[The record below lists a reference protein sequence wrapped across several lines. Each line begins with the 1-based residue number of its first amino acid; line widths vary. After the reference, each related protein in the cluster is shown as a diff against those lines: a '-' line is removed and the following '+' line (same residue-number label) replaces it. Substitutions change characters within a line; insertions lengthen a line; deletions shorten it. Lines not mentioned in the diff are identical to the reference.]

1 MEEFKCRFEIEGL
14 PSTVRSGQILNISAQ
29 VLEANAPVQTIVVSV
44 PEGNIYSRMKKVSD
58 NKFSL
63 SLTVPY
69 GGEGMSVQ
77 AAVYALSE
85 DNRRSEKKYYD
96 VSVAY

>member
-29 VLEANAPVQTIVVSV
+29 VLKQTRRSNNRRICAGRKHLQ
-44 PEGNIYSRMKKVSD
+44 PHEKVSD

-63 SLTVPY
+63 S
-69 GGEGMSVQ
+69 
-77 AAVYALSE
+77 
-85 DNRRSEKKYYD
+85 
-96 VSVAY
+96 